1 MLSASPGARVDLVTP
16 AGQDPVA
23 QALSSIQV
31 QSSVY
36 CLSELKAPWGFQV
49 ESASLAKFHLVL
61 EGTCWLSLEGHDPVR
76 LAADD
81 LVILPGGEGHVM
93 RDAPG
98 SPVVGLDSI
107 IADHPLDAS
116 ARLRY
121 GGNGAATRLLCG
133 GFHLANPIALA
144 AYVPPILQLD
154 SAGTGVGAWIEPV
167 FALIRDEA
175 DRSAPGAA
183 TVFAKLADVFLTQAL
198 RTYLIGVQQAGSLTS
213 RPVPDAQVDR
223 ALQLLGQQPARPWT
237 LQSLAREVGMSRSL
251 LAARFRAATGE
262 SPMRRLAKVRLGHA
276 AGYLTTASLSIE
288 AIARRTGYASS
299 ASLSKAFKREFGVS
313 PGRYRALKGEAA
325 ELRLR

>member
-16 AGQDPVA
+16 AAKDAVG
-23 QALSSIQV
+23 QALSAIQV
-31 QSSVY
+31 RSSVY

-49 ESASLAKFHLVL
+49 EGANLAKFHLVL
-61 EGTCWLSLEGHDPVR
+61 EGTCWLSLEGHEPVR
-76 LAADD
+76 LVSGD
-81 LVILPGGEGHVM
+81 LVILPGGEGHAM

-98 SPVVGLDSI
+98 SAVLGLDSI

-121 GGNGAATRLLCG
+121 GGKGAATRLLCG
-133 GFHLANPIALA
+133 GFHLDNPIALA
-144 AYVPPILQLD
+144 AWLPPILQLD
-154 SAGTGVGAWIEPV
+154 SAGTGISAWIEPV

-183 TVFAKLADVFLTQAL
+183 AVFAKLADVFLTQAL
-198 RTYLIGVQQAGSLTS
+198 RTYLVGVEQAGLLGN
-213 RPVPDAQVDR
+213 RPVPDAQVER
-223 ALQLLGQQPARPWT
+223 AVELLGKQPARPWT

-251 LAARFRAATGE
+251 LASRFRAATGE
-262 SPMRRLAKVRLGHA
+262 SPMQRLAKVRLGQA

-288 AIARRTGYASS
+288 AIARRTGYSSS
-299 ASLSKAFKREFGVS
+299 ASLSKAFKREFGLS
-313 PGRYRALKGEAA
+313 PGRYRALKGEAV